1 MSRTADRQ
9 PFPCFILSGF
19 TESMV
24 CRIQI
29 TQSRQ
34 VIEYIPQVHL
44 LYRRA
49 SIVESMSIIV
59 QVVSMLQ
66 HLNCAYIGEN
76 IS

>member
-9 PFPCFILSGF
+9 PFPCFILSCF
-19 TESMV
+19 TGSMV

-44 LYRRA
+44 LYRRG
-49 SIVESMSIIV
+49 IVESMSIIV
-59 QVVSMLQ
+59 LVSIYVTTPQLRI
-66 HLNCAYIGEN
+66 HW
-76 IS
+76 

>member
-1 MSRTADRQ
+1 
-9 PFPCFILSGF
+9 
-19 TESMV
+19 MV
-24 CRIQI
+24 CCIQI

-59 QVVSMLQ
+59 LGSIYVTTHQLRI
-66 HLNCAYIGEN
+66 HW
-76 IS
+76 